1 MLTGRAALGVNAV
14 LANTESDAT
23 EKMNEQYELTPTG
36 RPVASQRWITYR
48 VFAVCLDLEMS
59 MYCKWMSTNVRFVR
73 VSSKR
78 CKHAFGN
85 HKPERCEGCNHIPR
99 G

>member
-1 MLTGRAALGVNAV
+1 MTSMTGYRVV
-14 LANTESDAT
+14 FH
-23 EKMNEQYELTPTG
+23 
-36 RPVASQRWITYR
+36 RWIIYDGR
-48 VFAVCLDLEMS
+48 GEVVVCSALEMS

-78 CKHAFGN
+78 CQHAFGN
-85 HKPERCEGCNHIPR
+85 HKPERCEDCNHIPH